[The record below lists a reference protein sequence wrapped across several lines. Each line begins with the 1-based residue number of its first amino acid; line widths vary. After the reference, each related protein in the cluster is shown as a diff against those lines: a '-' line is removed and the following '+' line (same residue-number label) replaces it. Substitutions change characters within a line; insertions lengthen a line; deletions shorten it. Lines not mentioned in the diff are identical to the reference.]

1 MTKEEMV
8 MAIRSIRETLKDP
21 AFGERLNSIFESAQA
36 ESDLKFKMLE
46 PKEEL
51 LKQAYSL

>member
-8 MAIRSIRETLKDP
+8 AAIRSIRGTLKDP
-21 AFGERLNSIFESAQA
+21 AFGEKLNSVFEAAQA
-36 ESDLKFKMLE
+36 ESDIRLKMLE